1 MDGFRRSRSP
11 EPRSPQ
17 AMAQPHFQPRPS
29 GPQSAGQPP
38 HVDSRPQAQMERQ
51 FRPGSQYQPLQRPRP
66 LSNVNNTL
74 PDVGNVPRNNSQN
87 SAEPFRSRRDTPER
101 GHASS
106 SPNKKPRRH
115 KKWLI
120 AFVIFSII
128 IAMAAGAYL
137 WYVSQLKAVSRSTE
151 KHSIVI
157 SDGDST
163 AVIAAKL
170 KKIGVIR
177 DELAF
182 RIYAYLEGKAMVGS
196 TCRVS
201 PSQTVPE
208 IVAKLAAGCRDFK
221 AITFYPGG
229 TLEASRYKASR
240 ARSGTDKT
248 NARYVLKQAGF
259 SDNDITT
266 AFHAAYDSPLFADKP
281 ADAPLEG
288 YMFGETYHVADD
300 ATAKQVLETVF
311 AHMYKIVQ
319 KNNLVA
325 KFKEQGLNL
334 YQGIT
339 LASIV
344 ERELTCEDKPTAER
358 KERCYQ
364 YQRGIAQ
371 VFIKRFR
378 AGAKLGSDITAVY
391 AADKAKIDIPKDDTN
406 ALVSIDSP
414 YNTRKYE
421 GLPPTPIAAPGELSL
436 RAVANPT
443 ETDYNF
449 FLAGD
454 DGLIYFAKTN
464 EEHEANVKNH
474 CQKLCAAI

>member
-29 GPQSAGQPP
+29 GLQSAGQPP
-38 HVDSRPQAQMERQ
+38 RTDSRPQAQTERQ

-74 PDVGNVPRNNSQN
+74 PDVGSVLHNSSQD
-87 SAEPFRSRRDTPER
+87 STEPFRSRRNASEQERALTPL
-101 GHASS
+101 S
-106 SPNKKPRRH
+106 KKPRRH

-120 AFVIFSII
+120 AFVIFSVI

-137 WYVSQLKAVSRSTE
+137 WYTSQLKAASRSTE
-151 KHSIVI
+151 KHSVAI

-163 AVIAAKL
+163 ATIAAKL

-391 AADKAKIDIPKDDTN
+391 AADKAKIDIPRDDTN

-464 EEHEANVKNH
+464 EEHEANIKNH